1 MELSLQLQQKQVLS
15 QKMQQSVEI
24 LQMNALAISEY
35 AKELAEENHLLE
47 WSEEEGM
54 AEIKKEK
61 LLQKLE
67 WLEEADEQNR
77 SLYRMEQEQEE
88 RERED
93 SRFGRTEGQSLREY
107 LLFQINILKIPE
119 DNKKVLRF
127 LAESTAESGY
137 LEADAVECLI
147 ERYQLKE
154 TTAARIL

>member
-24 LQMNALAISEY
+24 LQMNALALSEY
-35 AKELAEENHLLE
+35 AKELAEENPLLE
-47 WSEEEGM
+47 WSEEEGTT
-54 AEIKKEK
+54 EIQKEK
-61 LLQKLE
+61 LLQRLE

-77 SLYRMEQEQEE
+77 SFYRMEQEQEE

-119 DNKKVLRF
+119 DN
-127 LAESTAESGY
+127 
-137 LEADAVECLI
+137 
-147 ERYQLKE
+147 
-154 TTAARIL
+154 